1 MRTNL
6 PPETTHT
13 HDTRQASNDAN
24 RLDTHPNTI
33 YTHARTDNMQCCMG
47 MDSDAGAWPH
57 EKKEKERGEERV
69 VLTAAEER
77 LKMYEPPRRG
87 T

>member
-1 MRTNL
+1 
-6 PPETTHT
+6 
-13 HDTRQASNDAN
+13 
-24 RLDTHPNTI
+24 
-33 YTHARTDNMQCCMG
+33 MG